1 MKAAALSTWFMRFV
15 IVALFLL
22 TAVKFLRQDM
32 PGLRGGLNDLA
43 TPWVAANALAIGA
56 DPYGS
61 NVSTERIYQ
70 NSGMASATACP
81 SYSLALHKYPM
92 AYPPPALFLLASFT
106 FLPWKAAVLFF
117 SFVSIAIL
125 IAALVLVA
133 YGRSLLAGTLVV
145 GFGLAMAPVHSGI
158 HQANPNTLVVGL
170 LLGGAALFTC
180 APVLSGVLI
189 GLAFCLKPQ
198 VAFLFLLFLWYR
210 RSWRAVWA
218 STTTVAVVF
227 AASFG
232 WLALHHVSWLASYRA
247 QMPAFAAAN
256 SFSDAGLGPFQ
267 LLNLQVVAWQITH
280 DVAAANAI
288 AWGVFFVLLAIG
300 GIRLARR
307 ESAVATSLALLS
319 VLTLMPVYQRYYTA
333 ALLLLVFAWAVDA
346 WPHWRAKLAIALLLP
361 LIVPLVTIGQK
372 NLLIANHYSNSR
384 FWQIVLW
391 PHMVWLELALAG
403 LLIGELWA
411 VKGAPLVN
419 TVPESRLA
427 TPEDTMS
434 CKLPTSVSLIN

>member
-1 MKAAALSTWFMRFV
+1 MKAAALSTWFIRFV
-15 IVALFLL
+15 IAALFLL
-22 TAVKFLRQDM
+22 ATVKFIRQDISV
-32 PGLRGGLNDLA
+32 LRGGLNDFA
-43 TPWVAANALAIGA
+43 TPWVAAKALAAGA

-61 NVSTERIYQ
+61 NVSTERIYDK
-70 NSGMASATACP
+70 SGMARATSCP
-81 SYSLALHKYPM
+81 SYSLALDVYPM
-92 AYPPPALFLLASFT
+92 AYPPPALLLLAPFT

-117 SFVSIAIL
+117 SFVSIVIL

-158 HQANPNTLVVGL
+158 HQANPSTLVVGL
-170 LLGGAALFTC
+170 LLGGSALLTC

-210 RSWRAVWA
+210 RSWRTVWA
-218 STTTVAVVF
+218 SATTIAVVF

-267 LLNLQVVAWQITH
+267 LLNLQVVVWQITH
-280 DVAAANAI
+280 NVAGANAI
-288 AWGVFFVLLAIG
+288 AWGVFFVLLILG
-300 GIRLARR
+300 GIRLVRR
-307 ESAVATSLALLS
+307 ESAVATTLALLS

-333 ALLLLVFAWAVDA
+333 ALLVLVFAWAVDA

-361 LIVPLVTIGQK
+361 LVAPLVAIGQK
-372 NLLIANHYSNSR
+372 NLLIASHYSNSR

-391 PHMVWLELALAG
+391 PHMIWLELALAG

-411 VKGAPLVN
+411 MKSAPLVT

-427 TPEDTMS
+427 TQEV
-434 CKLPTSVSLIN
+434 K